1 MRGEPEAACQK
12 KLGQVRGELGL
23 PRERSPMAEPE
34 PAADLEDGSE
44 EFFVRLLT
52 EDVKI
57 NKQRDTE
64 KVREYAKGLAS
75 EDISKADFDQISPED
90 LKKYNDLAQ
99 GQARKIFSQFPVDK
113 FYAKENADPLVFCH
127 FCEDIEE
134 HTYDQVRSRRF
145 EVLRRLHFLDMSRL
159 QE

>member
-1 MRGEPEAACQK
+1 MIPRRHLATVFQGLLMGRPEQINSGE
-12 KLGQVRGELGL
+12 KLAHMWLHES
-23 PRERSPMAEPE
+23 ERVYG
-34 PAADLEDGSE
+34 D
-44 EFFVRLLT
+44 RL
-52 EDVKI
+52 V
-57 NKQRDTE
+57 
-64 KVREYAKGLAS
+64 
-75 EDISKADFDQISPED
+75 SPED

-134 HTYDQVRSRRF
+134 HTYDQVRDSASYCVEAPSTR
-145 EVLRRLHFLDMSRL
+145 V